1 MGPSGEHDVDVEVR
15 ADRAV
20 PPAATARAV
29 ELVRRLARGGR
40 QTQYA
45 AVTLDVDDQWRGR
58 RSRQVEIVV
67 DMVGIYVRGFAAG
80 ATFTEALDELDRKL
94 ERRLGYARDQVRS
107 RTARRPVP
115 LRSLLDAP
123 PEPSMTTTSV
133 PSVPGSAPWTGSK
146 GHPK

>member
-1 MGPSGEHDVDVEVR
+1 MGPSGEHDIDVEVR

-80 ATFTEALDELDRKL
+80 ATFTRHCTNWIGSSND
-94 ERRLGYARDQVRS
+94 
-107 RTARRPVP
+107 
-115 LRSLLDAP
+115 
-123 PEPSMTTTSV
+123 
-133 PSVPGSAPWTGSK
+133 GSAMPGIRCDRGPLGVPYRRCARSWSP
-146 GHPK
+146 HQCRR